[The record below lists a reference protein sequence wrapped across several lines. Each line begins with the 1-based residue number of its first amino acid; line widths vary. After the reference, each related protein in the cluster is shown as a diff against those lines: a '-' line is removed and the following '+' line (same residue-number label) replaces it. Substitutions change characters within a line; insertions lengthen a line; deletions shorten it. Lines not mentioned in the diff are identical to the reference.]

1 MTIRNC
7 GIALVASLMSGLL
20 AAPVAAADP
29 WPQRSVRLI
38 VPFGPGSGPD
48 FAARLFADRLS
59 ERWKQPV
66 IVENRPGADGL
77 IGTAAFA
84 NLRDDHVLMFSAAAP
99 LSVLPVLQSKL
110 PYDPA
115 RDVVP
120 ISSAADTVGVLAIS
134 ASLKVESLAD
144 LVRLANAQLGQLNYH
159 AIAGAFPILFAG
171 FAKNAGVKMAFVSY
185 RETNAAVLD
194 LAQGRIQVMLGTLP
208 PLLAQLN
215 AGKVRLVAVTNKLR
229 APLMPE
235 VPSVGEAGYPVL
247 SYESIAGFFGP
258 REMPAERRDRLSAD
272 VRAVAAE
279 NGVAERLA
287 AGGQVARGSTPA
299 DFAAAIEEQRLQISS
314 IAASVGSKPAQ

>member
-1 MTIRNC
+1 
-7 GIALVASLMSGLL
+7 
-20 AAPVAAADP
+20 
-29 WPQRSVRLI
+29 
-38 VPFGPGSGPD
+38 
-48 FAARLFADRLS
+48 
-59 ERWKQPV
+59 
-66 IVENRPGADGL
+66 
-77 IGTAAFA
+77 
-84 NLRDDHVLMFSAAAP
+84 
-99 LSVLPVLQSKL
+99 
-110 PYDPA
+110 
-115 RDVVP
+115 
-120 ISSAADTVGVLAIS
+120 
-134 ASLKVESLAD
+134 
-144 LVRLANAQLGQLNYH
+144 
-159 AIAGAFPILFAG
+159 LFAG